1 MVVDAEND
9 YLTREPEQDTCINDV
24 NTFINDV
31 IVLTSWRAATTFL
44 LVALSVLIASN
55 LVYTD
60 LPYFT
65 YRSLLCGRVSAGW
78 TQRATAATQR
88 AQEPEPLGN
97 HRQRVN
103 DLDERRKQAEANV
116 HFLQQ
121 EAHELGERRD
131 LKEWLMC

>member
-65 YRSLLCGRVSAGW
+65 YRSLLCGG
-78 TQRATAATQR
+78 
-88 AQEPEPLGN
+88 
-97 HRQRVN
+97 
-103 DLDERRKQAEANV
+103 
-116 HFLQQ
+116 FLQDGHSAPRPQ
-121 EAHELGERRD
+121 RSER
-131 LKEWLMC
+131 KSPSP